1 MAHVNTFGQPTS
13 GARRGTCASH
23 VYDPRSKLRE
33 LLFLTKNIF
42 FRLKD
47 DSAIL

>member
-23 VYDPRSKLRE
+23 VHDPRSELRE
-33 LLFLTKNIF
+33 LLFLLTKNIF
-42 FRLKD
+42 FPLER
-47 DSAIL
+47 